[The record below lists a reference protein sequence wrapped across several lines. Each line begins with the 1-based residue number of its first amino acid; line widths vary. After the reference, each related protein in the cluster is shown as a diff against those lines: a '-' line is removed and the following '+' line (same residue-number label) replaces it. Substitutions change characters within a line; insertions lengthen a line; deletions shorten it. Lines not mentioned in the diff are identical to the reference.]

1 MKWGLP
7 CGKVM
12 NGQRLLC
19 AKASECAKASG
30 PERDTVCS
38 KLGEAPV
45 AGGRGSQAGY
55 QDVRI

>member
-1 MKWGLP
+1 MP

-38 KLGEAPV
+38 KLGEVPV